1 MNTLLPINTFFSVF
15 LFAWTMQISHII
27 PVLLFITHQFIF
39 LFYFFSSTHPPP
51 PLWMVD
57 AMFIFILFFLSR
69 LTFVQF
75 GIHSVV
81 SSYAWFICF
90 ILCYLSWVYTFSIM
104 FIPHCKYFFLSSCT
118 RNMAHN
124 AVNTRSQSLLHRKYM
139 CTRPVRQ
146 MPFGVT
152 TLKIEDINVGG
163 KNYNNAISFVYA
175 GDTAFIII
183 IIILQPLCPGL
194 GEGLGMPSPS

>member
-1 MNTLLPINTFFSVF
+1 
-15 LFAWTMQISHII
+15 
-27 PVLLFITHQFIF
+27 
-39 LFYFFSSTHPPP
+39 
-51 PLWMVD
+51 MVD
-57 AMFIFILFFLSR
+57 AMLISSFFYLVLLSFSLASIQLFHPTHGLF
-69 LTFVQF
+69 
-75 GIHSVV
+75 
-81 SSYAWFICF
+81 CF

-152 TLKIEDINVGG
+152 SLKNCQSSEAKSFPQWDSNPGPSGRQSNALTHSATAPHLNHNPNRNLTL
-163 KNYNNAISFVYA
+163 
-175 GDTAFIII
+175 T
-183 IIILQPLCPGL
+183 
-194 GEGLGMPSPS
+194 